1 MTPCWDW
8 STPVRASRYRDE
20 RGKVPEVVELPIP
33 RLFPRHRT
41 MDTKAGNA
49 VVSPAIN
56 KPGAMRGKRSV
67 AAVQFFVLDF
77 DHLAAEDAN
86 GVVALVKELGLA
98 GLLSTSF
105 SNGANGDD
113 DCCFRLVLPQTR
125 EVSPAEYERLWPIV
139 NGALGGLADA
149 NARDVSRI
157 WYEPSCPAS
166 RLQGARYTL
175 YDGAP
180 LDVDELLSRAPPP
193 PPRGGRDRGAR
204 RGAAPEGPIPD
215 GQRNGALVQ
224 MAGAMRRRGMGE
236 AAISAAL
243 REVNRARCRPP
254 LTDAEVD
261 AIAASVSRYDPAD
274 PLLVHHCT
282 DLGNAERLQHRMG
295 DALLYIHPGKRWIH
309 WDGCR
314 YVQDNSG
321 EALRQA
327 AATIRAMLAAADA
340 VTDTEEHDRLVKHA
354 MESESAARLNGML
367 TLATSRL
374 PEAVEAL
381 DAKPMLFNVLN
392 GTVDLTTG
400 ILRPHDR
407 ADRLTKVAHVR
418 YDPLA
423 TCPRWLGFLRRV
435 AGGSEELVRFL
446 QRAVGYSL
454 SGSVREQVLFL
465 LHGTGANGKSTF
477 LETVRALIGDYFVQA
492 DFTSFVARPTSDAP
506 RNDLARLAG
515 ARMVAAV
522 EADAGQSLAEATV
535 KQITGGDT
543 ITARMLYGEFFDFRP
558 AFKLWLAANHKPNI
572 RGGDLGIWRRIRLV
586 PFIVTIP
593 EHERDP
599 NLPDALRA
607 ELPGILNWAI
617 EGCLAWQRD
626 GLGAPAEVRDATASY
641 REEMDILGD
650 FVDARCF
657 LGPEERVTAK
667 ELYDAYTAW
676 CGENGDAVLSQKG
689 LGRRLREKGLMTVK
703 AAKGVR
709 CWQGIRIRATTDAEG
724 AGGGWQEGALGP
736 AKFQGSLFA
745 PRSRSDEAASRETF
759 PEEAPPSATRHPTE
773 PPEGDV
779 EEGEL

>member
-1 MTPCWDW
+1 MTPRWDFAN
-8 STPVRASRYRDE
+8 PVKASRYRDE

-56 KPGAMRGKRSV
+56 KPGAMRGKSSV
-67 AAVQFFVLDF
+67 ATVQFFVLDF
-77 DHLAAEDAN
+77 DHLTAEDAN
-86 GVVALVKELGLA
+86 GVVALLKELGWA
-98 GLLSTSF
+98 ALLYTSF

-113 DCCFRLVLPQTR
+113 DCCFRLVLPLTR
-125 EVSPAEYERLWPIV
+125 ELLPAEHARLWPQV
-139 NGALGGLADA
+139 NGCLGGFADD

-157 WYEPSCPAS
+157 WYEPSCPAV
-166 RLQGARYTL
+166 RLQSARYTI

-180 LDVDELLSRAPPP
+180 LDVDEVLCRAPPP
-193 PPRGGRDRGAR
+193 PPKGGRERGGR
-204 RGAAPEGPIPD
+204 RGAAPEGPIPE

-236 AAISAAL
+236 AAIGAAL

-254 LTDAEVD
+254 LADAEVD

-282 DLGNAERLQHRMG
+282 DLGNAERLQYRVG
-295 DALLYIHPGKRWIH
+295 DALLYVHPWKRWIH

-314 YVQDNSG
+314 YVQDTSG
-321 EALRQA
+321 QALRDA
-327 AATIRAMLAAADA
+327 AATVRALLAAADA

-354 MESESAARLNGML
+354 MESENAARLNGML

-374 PEAVEAL
+374 HEAVETL

-392 GTVDLTTG
+392 GTIDLTTG
-400 ILRPHDR
+400 LLRPHSR
-407 ADRLTKVAHVR
+407 ADRLTKVAHVQ

-435 AGGSEELVRFL
+435 AGGSDELVRFL

-465 LHGTGANGKSTF
+465 LWGTGANGKSTF
-477 LETVRALIGDYFVQA
+477 LETVRGLIGDYYVQA

-586 PFIVTIP
+586 PFVVTIP

-599 NLPDALRA
+599 NLLDALRA

-626 GLGAPAEVRDATASY
+626 GLGAPAEVRNATASY
-641 REEMDILGD
+641 REEMDVLGD
-650 FVDARCF
+650 FVDGRCF

-676 CGENGDAVLSQKG
+676 CGENGDAVLSPKG
-689 LGRRLREKGLMTVK
+689 LARRLREKGLQAVK
-703 AAKGVR
+703 ASKGVR
-709 CWQGIRIRATTDAEG
+709 CWQGIRLRLSTDAEG
-724 AGGGWQEGALGP
+724 TGGGWQEGALGP
-736 AKFQGSLFA
+736 GNFQGSLFA
-745 PRSRSDEAASRETF
+745 PRPCADETASRETF
-759 PEEAPPSATRHPTE
+759 PQEVPPSATCHPETA
-773 PPEGDV
+773 PESDV
-779 EEGEL
+779 EEGDL

>member
-1 MTPCWDW
+1 MTPHWDFA
-8 STPVRASRYRDE
+8 TPVRASRYRDE

-41 MDTKAGNA
+41 MDAKAGNA

-67 AAVQFFVLDF
+67 DRVTMVVLDF
-77 DHLAAEDAN
+77 DHLSADDAN
-86 GVVALVKELGLA
+86 AVVALLKELRWAALLA
-98 GLLSTSF
+98 TSF
-105 SNGANGDD
+105 GNAANGED
-113 DCCFRLVLPQTR
+113 DCCFRLVLPVTR
-125 EVSPAEYERLWPIV
+125 ELLPAEYERLWPV
-139 NGALGGLADA
+139 VGGLLGGLADD

-157 WYEPSCPAS
+157 WYEPSCPAV
-166 RLQGARYTL
+166 RLQSARYTI

-193 PPRGGRDRGAR
+193 PPKGGRERGAR
-204 RGAAPEGPIPD
+204 RGAAAEGPIPE

-236 AAISAAL
+236 AAINAAL

-254 LTDAEVD
+254 LADAEVD

-282 DLGNAERLQHRMG
+282 DLGNAERLQHRVG
-295 DALLYIHPGKRWIH
+295 DALLYVHPWKRWMH

-314 YVQDNSG
+314 YVQDASG
-321 EALRQA
+321 HALREA
-327 AATIRAMLAAADA
+327 AATIRALLAAADT
-340 VTDTEEHDRLVKHA
+340 VTDNEEHDRLVKHA
-354 MESESAARLNGML
+354 MESENAARLNGML

-374 PEAVEAL
+374 HEAVEAL

-392 GTVDLTTG
+392 GTIDLTTG
-400 ILRPHDR
+400 IVRPHSR
-407 ADRLTKVAHVR
+407 ADRLTKVAHVQ

-423 TCPRWLGFLRRV
+423 TCPRWLAFLRRV
-435 AGGSEELVRFL
+435 AGGSEDLVRFL

-454 SGSVREQVLFL
+454 TGSVREQVLFL

-572 RGGDLGIWRRIRLV
+572 RGGDLGIWRRIRLI
-586 PFIVTIP
+586 PFVVTIP

-626 GLGAPAEVRDATASY
+626 GLGAPAEVRNATASY

-650 FVDARCF
+650 FVDGRCF

-676 CGENGDAVLSQKG
+676 CGENGDAVLSPKG
-689 LGRRLREKGLMTVK
+689 LARRLREKGLQAVK
-703 AAKGVR
+703 ASKGVR
-709 CWQGIRIRATTDAEG
+709 CWQGIRLRVSTDADG

-736 AKFQGSLFA
+736 GNFQGSLFA
-745 PRSRSDEAASRETF
+745 PRVKGDEIASRGTF
-759 PEEAPPSATRHPTE
+759 PTEVPPSATCHPE
-773 PPEGDV
+773 AAPEGDV
-779 EEGEL
+779 EEGDL